1 MINTISIAVC
11 DDHTLFRKSLQIA
24 LNSFSRINY
33 CIDSSNGQELL
44 DEFERGA
51 VPCIALVDLKMPVM
65 DGYQTIKCIKSKF
78 PAIKTIAMSSFDNE
92 FSIKKTFK
100 SGADAFISKNDN
112 LEDIYGA
119 IIDLAD
125 NGIHINKWANINL
138 SNDILIDCLTPKEK
152 EVLKLLCRDLSYHQI
167 ADEMYISIKTVDR
180 HRDEIFKKLK
190 VQSRTSL
197 VIFALTNGIF

>member
-1 MINTISIAVC
+1 
-11 DDHTLFRKSLQIA
+11 
-24 LNSFSRINY
+24 
-33 CIDSSNGQELL
+33 
-44 DEFERGA
+44 
-51 VPCIALVDLKMPVM
+51 
-65 DGYQTIKCIKSKF
+65 QTIKCIKSKF

-152 EVLKLLCRDLSYHQI
+152 E
-167 ADEMYISIKTVDR
+167 
-180 HRDEIFKKLK
+180 
-190 VQSRTSL
+190 
-197 VIFALTNGIF
+197 

>member
-1 MINTISIAVC
+1 M
-11 DDHTLFRKSLQIA
+11 
-24 LNSFSRINY
+24 
-33 CIDSSNGQELL
+33 
-44 DEFERGA
+44 
-51 VPCIALVDLKMPVM
+51 
-65 DGYQTIKCIKSKF
+65 
-78 PAIKTIAMSSFDNE
+78 
-92 FSIKKTFK
+92 
-100 SGADAFISKNDN
+100 
-112 LEDIYGA
+112 
-119 IIDLAD
+119 AD